1 MKKLVV
7 ILVVLVVLVL
17 IILGGRQVINKL
29 KERRTSTQET
39 IESLRAVN
47 IQEITRDTIQEE
59 LNLVGNI
66 VATSE
71 VTVFS
76 KVPGKLVS
84 ISVDEGSKVQKGN
97 VIAKIEDKELRLQM
111 NQVQAAVEAA
121 TAGLEQARSLSEVK
135 VRSQIAQAQAGFS
148 SAEAALS
155 QVRDLAE
162 KRTLSQ
168 LEQAEAGLTALKANL
183 KKIKNGARTEE
194 KRQIEATVQQ
204 AKAGLDNAKADLER
218 IENLFAA
225 GAISKQTLDAT
236 RTGATVAEAQYQAAS
251 QQLILVETGARD
263 EDIQAVESQVRQAES
278 GLELA
283 RSMAETRS
291 WEKDI
296 EMAQAGYNQAKAML
310 EATQALETAKSW
322 EAEITAAE
330 TGLKQAQ
337 AALGLAEEMLSNA
350 TITAP
355 ISGIV
360 AKRFVDEGAMA
371 APAAPLFT
379 VVDMDKVKAV
389 VDVTE
394 ANIARVS
401 MGDTAD
407 ISVVALPGE
416 KIKGQVT
423 MISPT
428 INSMSRTTAVEI
440 AIENSSHR
448 LKPGMFANVIIPI
461 DIHENAVVI
470 PRSTVIEDRISHKNY
485 VFVVNNDTSAR
496 REIEIGIARSDRV
509 EVLSGVDAGE
519 KMVVSGQ
526 HYLKDGERVKVAAVL
541 E

>member
-1 MKKLVV
+1 MKKLIV
-7 ILVVLVVLVL
+7 ILVVLTF
-17 IILGGRQVINKL
+17 IILGGWQASQRL
-29 KERRTSTQET
+29 KERRAATQET
-39 IESLRAVN
+39 AKSLRAVN
-47 IQEITRDTIQEE
+47 IQKITRDTIQEE

-66 VATSE
+66 VADSK

-84 ISVDEGSKVQKGN
+84 IFVDEGSKAQKGD

-111 NQVQAAVEAA
+111 KQAEAAVEAA
-121 TAGLEQARSLSEVK
+121 TAGLEQARSLSEVR

-148 SAEAALS
+148 RAEAALN
-155 QVRDLAE
+155 QVKDLAE
-162 KRTLSQ
+162 KRTMSQ
-168 LEQAEAGLTALKANL
+168 LEQAEAGLAALKANL
-183 KKIKNGARTEE
+183 KKIKDGARTEE

-204 AKAGLDNAKADLER
+204 AKAGLDNAKANLER

-236 RTGATVAEAQYQAAS
+236 RTGATVAEAQYEAAY
-251 QQLILVETGARD
+251 QQLILVETGARA
-263 EDIQAVESQVRQAES
+263 EDILAVESQVKQAES

-296 EMAQAGYNQAKAML
+296 EMARAGRNQAKAML
-310 EATQALETAKSW
+310 EAAKALEKAKSW

-337 AALGLAEEMLSNA
+337 AALDMAGEMLSNA

-355 ISGIV
+355 IGGIV
-360 AKRFVDEGAMA
+360 AKRFMDEGAMA
-371 APAAPLFT
+371 APAAPLFII
-379 VVDMDKVKAV
+379 VDMDKVKAV

-394 ANIARVS
+394 ANLARVS
-401 MGDTAD
+401 LDDTAD
-407 ISVVALPGE
+407 ISVAALPGE
-416 KIKGQVT
+416 KIKGQVA
-423 MISPT
+423 MVSPT
-428 INSMSRTTAVEI
+428 VNPMSRTTAVEI
-440 AIENSSHR
+440 VIDNPSHR
-448 LKPGMFANVIIPI
+448 LKPGMFANVTIPM

-485 VFVVNNDTSAR
+485 VFVVNNDTSVR

-526 HYLKDGERVKVAAVL
+526 RYLKDGERVKVAAIL